1 MSGQSMSGQTERRPR
16 MSTRTFAILAV
27 LVTLLIAGVGSYYA
41 SGSPDGLE
49 YVAKDK
55 GFDDTAQTPKTDDGL
70 FSGYDTK
77 GIDNDRLGGGLAG
90 VAGVL
95 LVLALAGGL
104 TYVVR
109 RRTKHETEASD
120 PH

>member
-1 MSGQSMSGQTERRPR
+1 MSGLNTDSKR
-16 MSTRTFAILAV
+16 MSTRTFVILAV

-49 YVAKDK
+49 YVAQDK
-55 GFDDTAQTPKTDDGL
+55 GFDDTAEPSSTDGGL
-70 FSGYDTK
+70 FSDYQTR
-77 GIDNDRLGGGLAG
+77 GIDNERIGGGLAG

-95 LVLALAGGL
+95 LVLGLAGGL

-109 RRTKHETEASD
+109 RRTKHEAETSD
-120 PH
+120 TH